1 MLDYYKLHE
10 LICIFRIYIYMLH
23 SIYQMFVSKI
33 MGIQLNTNTHRPTTY
48 QVEGYMKNV
57 TRVQV
62 AIDVYSEP

>member
-1 MLDYYKLHE
+1 
-10 LICIFRIYIYMLH
+10 MLH